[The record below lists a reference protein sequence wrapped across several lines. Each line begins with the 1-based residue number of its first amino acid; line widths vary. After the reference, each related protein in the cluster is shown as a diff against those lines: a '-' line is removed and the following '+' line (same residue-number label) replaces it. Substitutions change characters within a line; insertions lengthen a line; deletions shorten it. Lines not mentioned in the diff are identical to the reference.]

1 MEKGLVMNINYL
13 VICMLSHLITLKWIS
28 VLAIILVLA
37 LVLNQRLNLCNCQ
50 HLKLPCYTAKA
61 EKTQIIFV
69 SED

>member
-13 VICMLSHLITLKWIS
+13 VICMRSHLITLKWIS

-37 LVLNQRLNLCNCQ
+37 VVLNQSLSLCNCQ
-50 HLKLPCYTAKA
+50 HFKLLCYTAKA